1 MRDSDC
7 VALLQWALPRIGLRW
22 QGFRRVRRQVCRRIA
37 ARMQQLDLPDL
48 RAYAA
53 HLERNP
59 IEWTRL
65 EAMCGITISR
75 FYRDRGVFDCLAD
88 HVLPELART
97 AGAGGTLDVF
107 SAGCASGEEPYSIA
121 LIWEIHLAP
130 SFPETALRVLATDR
144 DADLIA
150 RAARGCYRRSSL
162 RELPADWVARA
173 FDPIGDDY
181 CLRPALQRAV
191 TFELRNIRQALPEG
205 PFQLILCRN
214 LAFSYF
220 DDPEQRRV
228 LRDLIARLKP
238 GGYLVIGAHEQL
250 PGEQPDLRRIAQ
262 SRCIYRRV
270 A

>member
-1 MRDSDC
+1 MRELIRKDQDRQRLRR
-7 VALLQWALPRIGLRW
+7 LL
-22 QGFRRVRRQVCRRIA
+22 
-37 ARMQQLDLPDL
+37 LD
-48 RAYAA
+48 
-53 HLERNP
+53 
-59 IEWTRL
+59 
-65 EAMCGITISR
+65 
-75 FYRDRGVFDCLAD
+75 
-88 HVLPELART
+88 
-97 AGAGGTLDVF
+97 GAESPLG
-107 SAGCASGEEPYSIA
+107 
-121 LIWEIHLAP
+121 
-130 SFPETALRVLATDR
+130 
-144 DADLIA
+144 
-150 RAARGCYRRSSL
+150 
-162 RELPADWVARA
+162 LPADWVARA